1 MKKGVIFLGIFFIV
15 VLTFISINVY
25 INSRQEYL
33 NKCDFVIAKID
44 TDAKGYLTFYDSLR
58 CEYSFA
64 SYNFTKW
71 DKLGISVGDRVFKNS
86 YSKDMTISRKIDGDY
101 RIYHVQESNGM
112 FPFSFYGDDSVKGS
126 K

>member
-15 VLTFISINVY
+15 VLMFISVNVY
-25 INSRQEYL
+25 IKSRQEYA
-33 NKCDFVIAKID
+33 NKYDFVIDKIEI
-44 TDAKGYLTFYDSLR
+44 DAKGSLTFYDSIK
-58 CEYSFA
+58 CEYRFA
-64 SYNFTKW
+64 SYRFTKW

-86 YSKDMTISRKIDGDY
+86 YSKDMTISRKIYGDY
-101 RIYHVQESNGM
+101 RIYHVQEPNGM

>member
-15 VLTFISINVY
+15 VLIFISVNVY
-25 INSRQEYL
+25 IKSRQEYA
-33 NKCDFVIAKID
+33 NKYDFVIDKIEI
-44 TDAKGYLTFYDSLR
+44 DAKGSLTFYDSIK
-58 CEYSFA
+58 CEYRFA
-64 SYNFTKW
+64 SYRFTKW

-86 YSKDMTISRKIDGDY
+86 YSKDMTISRKIYGDY
-101 RIYHVQESNGM
+101 RIYHVQEPNGM

>member
-15 VLTFISINVY
+15 VLMFISVNVY
-25 INSRQEYL
+25 IKSRQEYA
-33 NKCDFVIAKID
+33 NKYDFVIDKIEI
-44 TDAKGYLTFYDSLR
+44 DAKGSLTFYDSIK
-58 CEYSFA
+58 CEYRFA
-64 SYNFTKW
+64 SYRFTKW

-101 RIYHVQESNGM
+101 RICHVQEPNGM

>member
-15 VLTFISINVY
+15 VLIFISVNVY
-25 INSRQEYL
+25 IKSRQEYA
-33 NKCDFVIAKID
+33 NKYDFVIDKIEI
-44 TDAKGYLTFYDSLR
+44 DAKGSLTFYDSIK
-58 CEYSFA
+58 CEYRFA
-64 SYNFTKW
+64 SYRFTKW

-101 RIYHVQESNGM
+101 RIYHVQEPNGM